1 MIDLVSVTQAL
12 LVAEHLSFSR
22 AAQVLGVRQ
31 SAVGRR
37 VRALEDKLGVS
48 LFERDSTGVQLTE
61 AGRRFLERTWPA
73 LSEIDHA
80 MKAAA
85 SAGRGAEGV
94 IRIGTVTHICGQHR
108 LIKPWLQTDTPPPP
122 DRERPQSFAERAQ
135 IDGYWECILCFC
147 CTSAC
152 PELVVE
158 R

>member
-1 MIDLVSVTQAL
+1 MINLVSVSQAL

-31 SAVGRR
+31 SAVSRR
-37 VRALEDKLGVS
+37 VRALEDEFGVS
-48 LFERDSTGVQLTE
+48 LFERDFTGVRLTE
-61 AGRRFLERTWPA
+61 AGRRFLERARPA

-94 IRIGTVTHICGQHR
+94 IRIGILASVSGGFMRNVLGSYREQPCDRDRDRRR
-108 LIKPWLQTDTPPPP
+108 LG
-122 DRERPQSFAERAQ
+122 ERASRSDHRAPARRR
-135 IDGYWECILCFC
+135 IRHRHAAGVAL
-147 CTSAC
+147 
-152 PELVVE
+152 

>member
-31 SAVGRR
+31 SAVSRR

-48 LFERDSTGVQLTE
+48 LFERDSTGVRLTE
-61 AGRRFLERTWPA
+61 AGRRFLERTRPA

-94 IRIGTVTHICGQHR
+94 IRIG
-108 LIKPWLQTDTPPPP
+108 
-122 DRERPQSFAERAQ
+122 
-135 IDGYWECILCFC
+135 ILA
-147 CTSAC
+147 SVSDAC
-152 PELVVE
+152 
-158 R
+158 